1 MRNRT
6 PCLVAIVAT
15 GAISQ
20 SANAIES
27 FWSFLDVGQVLGAD
41 AFYANGFAGGNT
53 VVASIEGGLAWNG
66 HATLGHVTNFFSAP
80 STTGIVSSHA
90 TSVASLVAGRGTT
103 VEQRGIAH
111 QSTFWSGSLASTLTS
126 GTSWSTG
133 TSDFWR
139 PYETVIKT
147 GVSGRRADVV
157 TSSWGARFNNGNGT
171 FSYYA
176 GNYEASKVTD
186 MLAARYGTTLCF
198 AAMNDGPGQNTVRD
212 PGAAYNS
219 ITVGAL
225 WGVEGSDFNQVADFS
240 GRGAVAT
247 YVPTSQSSGNI
258 IAPAQSKRAAVDLVA
273 PGGDLWTAT
282 SAGANSY
289 GYFDGTSAATPLVAA
304 GAALLT
310 DVAYAR
316 YGGGNAKDGR
326 VIKAV
331 LMNSARK
338 IPGWSN
344 GMYEAYSPPVTN
356 GNPLFPI
363 VIFPGFYYQRTD
375 QALDFSSGAGAMD
388 LRAAYAQFAGSAITA
403 DVAGLGGGSVEA
415 AGWDYGVIAQNGL
428 NKYDLPAMRAGET
441 LTVTLNWFAEYTE
454 ASGGFANWGSLDDL
468 SLSIVQWGGSFVP
481 SLALSDSQ
489 YNNVEHLVWTAP
501 YDGYFSILVKWQG
514 EVWDLTGDANQTAY
528 GLAWSIPAPGAAL
541 LLGLGGI
548 LAARRRRA
556 NS

>member
-1 MRNRT
+1 MRNTAPR
-6 PCLVAIVAT
+6 LVSIVAA
-15 GAISQ
+15 GVIIQ
-20 SANAIES
+20 SASAIES

-41 AFYANGFAGGNT
+41 AFYANGFAGGNS

-66 HATLGHVTNFFSAP
+66 HSTLGHVTNFFSAP
-80 STTGIVSSHA
+80 TTTGIVSSHA

-111 QSTFWSGSLASTLTS
+111 QSTLWSGSLASTFTS
-126 GTSWSTG
+126 STSWSTA

-139 PYETVIKT
+139 PYEAVMNT
-147 GVSGRRADVV
+147 GVNGRRADVV
-157 TSSWGARFNNGNGT
+157 TSSWGARLNNGNGT

-176 GNYEASKVTD
+176 GNYEASKVAD
-186 MLAARYGTTLCF
+186 MLAARHGTTVCF
-198 AAMNDGPGQNTVRD
+198 AAMNDGPGENTVRD

-225 WGVEGSDFNQVADFS
+225 WGVEGSDFDQVATFS

-247 YVPTSQSSGNI
+247 YVPTSQSGGNV

-282 SAGANSY
+282 TGGANAYTSF
-289 GYFDGTSAATPLVAA
+289 GGTSAATPLVAA

-316 YGGGNAKDGR
+316 YNGGVSKDGR

-344 GMYEAYSPPVTN
+344 GMYEAYQPPITN
-356 GNPLFPI
+356 GNPILPI

-375 QALDFSSGAGAMD
+375 QALDFASGAGAMD
-388 LRAAYAQFAGSAITA
+388 LRAAYAQFAGPGITA
-403 DVAGLGGGSVEA
+403 DVAGLGGGAVEA
-415 AGWDYGVIAQNGL
+415 VGWDYGVVAQNGL
-428 NKYDLPAMRAGET
+428 NKYDLPYMRAGET
-441 LTVTLNWFAEYTE
+441 LTVTLNWFAEYVE
-454 ASGGFANWGSLDDL
+454 ASAGLANWGSLDDL

-481 SLALSDSQ
+481 ALALSDTQ

-501 YDGYFSILVKWQG
+501 YGGYFSILVQWRG
-514 EVWDLTGDANQTAY
+514 EVWDLTGDVNQTAY
-528 GLAWSIPAPGAAL
+528 GLAWSVPTPSAAV
-541 LLGLGGI
+541 LLGISGVL
-548 LAARRRRA
+548 LARRRRA
-556 NS
+556 RS